1 MNYLFDGVIIDKKYA
16 GNLTIIIYI
25 EENFMLNEIAYVAEI
40 HIEEIGSTLI
50 SMENFCELMEM
61 TKSYVNRH
69 EDLIKHGGREKFL
82 KDEKKIYYRAFNK
95 ATEIINLK
103 AVKKQDGD
111 FDYFIFYWK
120 QEQIRKGF
128 FNYSLGTQFSVKK
141 LEIMDVIMGKEAGWG
156 IQDSL

>member
-1 MNYLFDGVIIDKKYA
+1 MCYSFDGSIHEKMYAENFVID
-16 GNLTIIIYI
+16 IYV
-25 EENFMLNEIAYVAEI
+25 EENFVLDEIAYVAEI

-103 AVKKQDGD
+103 AVEKQDGV

-128 FNYSLGTQFSVKK
+128 FNYSLGTQFAVKEP
-141 LEIMDVIMGKEAGWG
+141 EIMDVIMGMEAGWG
-156 IQDSL
+156 I